1 MALCFVLGICTGRAS
16 LLGRNSGEKLDA
28 GTPPP
33 PSAAT
38 ASPTSEAPPPLA
50 SNAGEEIRET
60 ELLDALPEAWRD
72 DPRVGIARSLAELGG
87 GPLEILD
94 VVVNSMSDD
103 EIASVLS
110 SMTALGSEKLRRVR
124 DPRAY
129 AHRMAELGLAGLLS
143 ESEFDD
149 PQLPDVHFSE
159 RRDFEIAE
167 EENRRQFLP
176 EGKIFANF
184 EMGEYD
190 GDEVLVKWT
199 RVDDPKIMLFRHYEI
214 RPDAEHNHVWLKPDA
229 GWNPGRY
236 RVAFYSADEVM
247 RPLAVGHY
255 QIASE
260 TTPSHQP
267 R

>member
-1 MALCFVLGICTGRAS
+1 
-16 LLGRNSGEKLDA
+16 
-28 GTPPP
+28 
-33 PSAAT
+33 
-38 ASPTSEAPPPLA
+38 
-50 SNAGEEIRET
+50 
-60 ELLDALPEAWRD
+60 
-72 DPRVGIARSLAELGG
+72 
-87 GPLEILD
+87 
-94 VVVNSMSDD
+94 MSDD

-149 PQLPDVHFSE
+149 PQLLDVHFRNAGISKSQ
-159 RRDFEIAE
+159 RRRIGGSFCPRA
-167 EENRRQFLP
+167 RFRQLR
-176 EGKIFANF
+176 
-184 EMGEYD
+184 MGEYD